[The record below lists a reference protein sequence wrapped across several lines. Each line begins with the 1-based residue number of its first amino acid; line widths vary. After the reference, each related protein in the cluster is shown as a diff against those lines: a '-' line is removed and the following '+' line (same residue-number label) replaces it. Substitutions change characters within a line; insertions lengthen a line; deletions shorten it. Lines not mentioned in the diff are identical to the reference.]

1 MTVGDALISNE
12 EKNLKKIK
20 KIQNSHEST
29 EPSHHLHTD
38 TSYKTKNYTY
48 KYIYFLN
55 QKKIKRDNM
64 MTHK

>member
-1 MTVGDALISNE
+1 MTVEDALISNE

-38 TSYKTKNYTY
+38 TSSKTKKYTY

-64 MTHK
+64 MTRK